1 MHHALPPFERCSLG
15 IVRCQEAVDRF
26 PDLMWRGK
34 TRAAQSLAR
43 QDAKPDLDL
52 IEPTGMGRC
61 VVPVHIGVASPPAI
75 SLRLMTAQ
83 VVQHDVNLLLG
94 VIGHHF
100 VHEVQELPTP
110 PTVVMTRLHLPGAHI
125 QSGKEGGG
133 AVALVFV
140 VEPLQGLSVGKA
152 QITLCALQ
160 GLNRG
165 LLIHT
170 QDHGMVGRRQV
181 NPHQVGGFGGKL
193 RVGRDTPTVPPL
205 QADPVARQRSP
216 DLARRHIAQGSGDQM
231 AAPTGVTG
239 GGRLI
244 EQGQDTPFRLL
255 AITPPPAGSWSILQ
269 AD

>member
-110 PTVVMTRLHLPGAHI
+110 PTVDIFTAE
-125 QSGKEGGG
+125 SGPSAALREALENPK
-133 AVALVFV
+133 VA
-140 VEPLQGLSVGKA
+140 K
-152 QITLCALQ
+152 
-160 GLNRG
+160 
-165 LLIHT
+165 
-170 QDHGMVGRRQV
+170 
-181 NPHQVGGFGGKL
+181 

-216 DLARRHIAQGSGDQM
+216 DLARRHIAQGSGDQSRVKY
-231 AAPTGVTG
+231 ASPVTAGREFDVSLVPFHSRG
-239 GGRLI
+239 G
-244 EQGQDTPFRLL
+244 QL
-255 AITPPPAGSWSILQ
+255 AGIACIFALSASNAIACIVALMPQREPR
-269 AD
+269 

>member
-1 MHHALPPFERCSLG
+1 M
-15 IVRCQEAVDRF
+15 
-26 PDLMWRGK
+26 
-34 TRAAQSLAR
+34 
-43 QDAKPDLDL
+43 
-52 IEPTGMGRC
+52 
-61 VVPVHIGVASPPAI
+61 
-75 SLRLMTAQ
+75 
-83 VVQHDVNLLLG
+83 
-94 VIGHHF
+94 
-100 VHEVQELPTP
+100 
-110 PTVVMTRLHLPGAHI
+110 
-125 QSGKEGGG
+125 
-133 AVALVFV
+133 ALVFV

-255 AITPPPAGSWSILQ
+255 AITPPPAGSWSDPASRLARWAAKRWRHWLTVAGRLRNRCAIAAVVAPVAAARISWARRTRRCSVVEDRTQLSKVRRSSPLNSMRVACRIPQ
-269 AD
+269 VYIMTVYYVTKY